1 MANYCCT
8 IRTNYFHVKDEAEFR
23 SLMEQTYGSEDT
35 IEVWEKRDDGGNTM
49 FGFGCY
55 GGIAGIRNTD
65 EEDDDLE
72 DTAFDR
78 FLEKL
83 QQCVAEDDAVVIM
96 EAGNEK
102 MRYIVGTALIL
113 TNKACECL
121 DIAELAEKR
130 AAELLAIPSWKTR
143 LMY

>member
-35 IEVWEKRDDGGNTM
+35 IEVWEKRDDGGNMM

-83 QQCVAEDDAVVIM
+83 QQCVAEDDAVIIM

>member
-8 IRTNYFHVKDEAEFR
+8 IRTNYFHVKNELEFR
-23 SLMEQTYGSEDT
+23 SLMEQVYGSEDT
-35 IEVWEKRDDGGNTM
+35 IEVWEKRDDGGSTM

-55 GGIAGIRNTD
+55 GGIAGIRDTD
-65 EEDDDLE
+65 EDDDLE
-72 DTAFDR
+72 ETAFDR

-83 QQCVAEDDAVVIM
+83 QQCVAEDDAVIIL

-102 MRYIVGTALIL
+102 MRYVVGTALIL
-113 TNKACECL
+113 TNKACEHL

-130 AAELLAIPSWKTR
+130 AAELLTIPSWKIK

>member
-1 MANYCCT
+1 
-8 IRTNYFHVKDEAEFR
+8 
-23 SLMEQTYGSEDT
+23 MEQVYGSEDT
-35 IEVWEKRDDGGNTM
+35 IEVWEKRDDGGSTM

-55 GGIAGIRNTD
+55 GGIAGIRDTD
-65 EEDDDLE
+65 EDDDLE
-72 DTAFDR
+72 ETAFDR

-83 QQCVAEDDAVVIM
+83 QQCVAEDDAVIIL

-102 MRYIVGTALIL
+102 MRYVVGSALIL
-113 TNKACECL
+113 TSKVCEFL

-130 AAELLAIPSWKTR
+130 AAELLATPSWKTK

>member
-23 SLMEQTYGSEDT
+23 SLMEQVYGSEDAV
-35 IEVWEKRDDGGNTM
+35 EVWEKRDDEGNTT

-55 GGIAGIRNTD
+55 GGIAGIRDTD
-65 EEDDDLE
+65 DDDLE
-72 DTAFDR
+72 ETAFDR

-83 QQCVAEDDAVVIM
+83 QQCVAENDAVIIL

-102 MRYIVGTALIL
+102 MRYVVGTALIL
-113 TNKACECL
+113 TNKACEYL

-130 AAELLAIPSWKTR
+130 AAGLLAIPSWKTK

>member
-8 IRTNYFHVKDEAEFR
+8 IRTNYFYVKDEAEFR
-23 SLMEQTYGSEDT
+23 SLMEQVYGSEDAV
-35 IEVWEKRDDGGNTM
+35 EVWEKRDDEGNTT

-55 GGIAGIRNTD
+55 GGIAGIRD
-65 EEDDDLE
+65 ADDDLE
-72 DTAFDR
+72 ETAFDR

-83 QQCVAEDDAVVIM
+83 QQCVAENDAVIIL

-102 MRYIVGTALIL
+102 MRYVVGTALIL
-113 TNKACECL
+113 TNKACEYL

-130 AAELLAIPSWKTR
+130 AAELLTIPSWKTK

>member
-23 SLMEQTYGSEDT
+23 SLMEQVYGSEDAV
-35 IEVWEKRDDGGNTM
+35 EVWEKRDDEGNTT

-55 GGIAGIRNTD
+55 GGIAGIRDTD
-65 EEDDDLE
+65 DDDLE
-72 DTAFDR
+72 ETAFDR
-78 FLEKL
+78 FLENL
-83 QQCVAEDDAVVIM
+83 QQCVAENDAVIIL

-102 MRYIVGTALIL
+102 MRYVVGTALIL
-113 TNKACECL
+113 TNKACEYL

-130 AAELLAIPSWKTR
+130 AAELLAIPSWKTK

>member
-23 SLMEQTYGSEDT
+23 SLMEQVYGSEDAV
-35 IEVWEKRDDGGNTM
+35 EVWEKRDDEGNTT

-55 GGIAGIRNTD
+55 GGIAGIRDTD
-65 EEDDDLE
+65 DEDLE
-72 DTAFDR
+72 ETAFDR

-83 QQCVAEDDAVVIM
+83 QQCVAENDAVIIL

-102 MRYIVGTALIL
+102 MRCVVGTALIL
-113 TNKACECL
+113 TSKACEYL
-121 DIAELAEKR
+121 DIAKLAEKR
-130 AAELLAIPSWKTR
+130 ATELLAIPSWKTK

>member
-23 SLMEQTYGSEDT
+23 SLMEQVYGSEDAV
-35 IEVWEKRDDGGNTM
+35 EVWEKRDDEGNTT

-55 GGIAGIRNTD
+55 GRIAGIRDTD
-65 EEDDDLE
+65 DDDLE
-72 DTAFDR
+72 ETAFDR

-83 QQCVAEDDAVVIM
+83 QQCVAENDAVIIL

-102 MRYIVGTALIL
+102 MRYVVGTALIL
-113 TNKACECL
+113 TNKACEYL

-130 AAELLAIPSWKTR
+130 AAGLLAIPSWKTK

>member
-23 SLMEQTYGSEDT
+23 SLMEQVYGSEDAV
-35 IEVWEKRDDGGNTM
+35 EVWEKRDDEGNTT

-55 GGIAGIRNTD
+55 GGIAGIRDTD
-65 EEDDDLE
+65 DDDLE
-72 DTAFDR
+72 ETAFDR

-83 QQCVAEDDAVVIM
+83 QQCVAEDDAVIIL

-102 MRYIVGTALIL
+102 MRYVVGTALIL
-113 TNKACECL
+113 TSKACGYL

-130 AAELLAIPSWKTR
+130 AAELLAIPSWKTK
-143 LMY
+143 LTY

>member
-23 SLMEQTYGSEDT
+23 SLMEQVYGSEDAV
-35 IEVWEKRDDGGNTM
+35 EVWEKRDDEGNTT

-55 GGIAGIRNTD
+55 GGIAGIRDTD
-65 EEDDDLE
+65 DEDLE
-72 DTAFDR
+72 ESAFDR

-83 QQCVAEDDAVVIM
+83 QQCVAENDAVIIL

-102 MRYIVGTALIL
+102 MRCVVGTALIL
-113 TNKACECL
+113 TSKACEYL

-130 AAELLAIPSWKTR
+130 AAGLLAIPSWKTK

>member
-1 MANYCCT
+1 MANYCCA
-8 IRTNYFHVKDEAEFR
+8 IRTNYFHVKNELEFR

-35 IEVWEKRDDGGNTM
+35 IEVWERRDNGGNTM

-55 GGIAGIRNTD
+55 GGIAGLRGMD
-65 EEDDDLE
+65 EDDDLE

-83 QQCVAEDDAVVIM
+83 QQCVAEDDAVIIL

-113 TNKACECL
+113 TSKACECL
-121 DIAELAEKR
+121 DIVELAEKR
-130 AAELLAIPSWKTR
+130 TAELLAIPSWKTK